1 MIDLA
6 LIERLDLRDPAAVST
21 LQSSLRELIAL
32 RETSAAADVLA
43 RLEPRLVEVASVAE
57 KLAEEL
63 SALRVLALSFLPDAE
78 LTKIFSTQLLSLV
91 RNETVD
97 VWTELRSKFLSLP
110 VVDRDIL
117 KEQFVTALRANSEAV
132 SAGLINTPQGPRPPT
147 VGNWLRLYERSAGM
161 HPTPEQREQFLS
173 TNPDAVAQSPSDITA
188 LRRIVHL
195 FDRLKLSS
203 LTPEG
208 LEEDIVIEDA
218 SGKLHVMS
226 GGAVVALAPSAAS
239 AAAATPAPAPAP
251 TTPVP
256 LATPTPAPTPA
267 PIAPPIV
274 QAMPAPPRIPQVLV
288 TPPPPVSPVTAPQ
301 PPVTSTGRPAAP
313 ALGHPDDDAEIRA
326 AQEHINQAPTTS
338 DAERVERTL
347 DQFISQ
353 HQLLFPEPIMEKR
366 FRMIMKAFIK
376 GIRTAGDTTELL
388 TRATKIGGMAY
399 APDLA
404 HTLVEAATSVGQ
416 SYRDATPLPATPPPP
431 PPSMAAPMPARPKVP
446 NAPPSPAMPP
456 IRPVPAAVA
465 APLPTPLYRP
475 KPSPIIRRPDDRP
488 AMSDIQV
495 PSKMTGP
502 VDELRTLT
510 LMDFRRLGADTK
522 QAVAHVI
529 EKIDLLGEESFAK
542 RAEGTNAWRQS
553 PLYKLYL
560 EMGVESMER
569 GEPIGIVISRRST
582 SNRPYLSEHEFTA
595 VADLNQNLRF

>member
-32 RETSAAADVLA
+32 RETSTAADVLA

-57 KLAEEL
+57 KLAGEL

-91 RNETVD
+91 QDETVD

-110 VVDRDIL
+110 VVDRDVL
-117 KEQFVTALRANSEAV
+117 KEQLVTALRANSETV

-161 HPTPEQREQFLS
+161 HPTPEQREQFLT
-173 TNPDAVAQSPSDITA
+173 TNPDAVAQSQSNLIA
-188 LRRIVHL
+188 LRRIVSL

-218 SGKLHVMS
+218 SGNLHVMS
-226 GGAVVALAPSAAS
+226 GGAVVSLSSP
-239 AAAATPAPAPAP
+239 AAAAPTPLP
-251 TTPVP
+251 TPP
-256 LATPTPAPTPA
+256 PPPTPAPVV
-267 PIAPPIV
+267 PPVV
-274 QAMPAPPRIPQVLV
+274 QAMPAPPRIPQAPV
-288 TPPPPVSPVTAPQ
+288 TPPPPPAPPSVAPQ
-301 PPVTSTGRPAAP
+301 PPVTPSGRPAAP

-326 AQEHINQAPTTS
+326 VQQNLGQAAATSPNTS
-338 DAERVERTL
+338 DAERMERTL

-376 GIRTAGDTTELL
+376 GIRSAGDTTELL

-404 HTLVEAATSVGQ
+404 HTLVEAAVAVGQ

-431 PPSMAAPMPARPKVP
+431 PPSTAAPMPARPKVP

-456 IRPVPAAVA
+456 IRPVPVSAA
-465 APLPTPLYRP
+465 APLPTPQYRP

-502 VDELRTLT
+502 IDELRTLS

-522 QAVAHVI
+522 QAVAHIV

-595 VADLNQNLRF
+595 VADLNQYLRF